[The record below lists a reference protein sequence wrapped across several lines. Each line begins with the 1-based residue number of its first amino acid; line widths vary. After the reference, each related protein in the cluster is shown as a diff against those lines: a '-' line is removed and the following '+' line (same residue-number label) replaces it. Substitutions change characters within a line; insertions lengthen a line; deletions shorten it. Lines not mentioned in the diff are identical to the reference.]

1 MVLEKERFYCQDKL
15 KLVIK
20 LIVWVET
27 FSMGNIHILT
37 LGAVWINM
45 EGTLHKLRRG
55 SEIYYTERLDM
66 YITRIKSQY
75 VLFLGCINESIQN
88 FD

>member
-1 MVLEKERFYCQDKL
+1 
-15 KLVIK
+15 
-20 LIVWVET
+20 
-27 FSMGNIHILT
+27 MGNIHILT

-45 EGTLHKLRRG
+45 EGTLHKGGVVRSITLEG
-55 SEIYYTERLDM
+55 LDM

-88 FD
+88 FDRLPFSIKVFVW